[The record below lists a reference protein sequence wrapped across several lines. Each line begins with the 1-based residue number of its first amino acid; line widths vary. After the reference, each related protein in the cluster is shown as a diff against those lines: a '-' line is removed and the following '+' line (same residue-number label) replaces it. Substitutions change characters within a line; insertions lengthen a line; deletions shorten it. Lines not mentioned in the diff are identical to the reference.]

1 MDKFHKK
8 DNTCIIIDNDNDN
21 NNNNNNNNKYYYY
34 YYSLPA
40 LVWTIRP
47 AYFALQVK
55 P

>member
-8 DNTCIIIDNDNDN
+8 DNTCIIINNDN
-21 NNNNNNNNKYYYY
+21 NNNNNNNNNYY

-47 AYFALQVK
+47 AYFVLQVK